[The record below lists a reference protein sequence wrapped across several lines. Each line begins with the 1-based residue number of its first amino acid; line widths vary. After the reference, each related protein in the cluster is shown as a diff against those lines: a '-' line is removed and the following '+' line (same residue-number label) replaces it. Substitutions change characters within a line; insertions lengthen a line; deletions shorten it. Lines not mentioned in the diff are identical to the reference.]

1 TAGSRTSSAG
11 GAEAGAY
18 TAEDGNFFPRRR
30 PHQSILTKLR
40 AEPIFPGDALVD
52 ALPTL
57 TDVVSADGQRDVTT
71 PARYH
76 HEPPPDALLQTGRL
90 DELDSVARQ
99 SPSLIGFAFNN

>member
-18 TAEDGNFFPRRR
+18 TDEDGNFFPRRR

-76 HEPPPDALLQTGRL
+76 HQPPPGRLLQTGRL
-90 DELDSVARQ
+90 ADADGVDAS
-99 SPSLIGFAFNN
+99 S